1 MPNLH
6 EIYNNVRSIDKKLY
20 DNKIMIHSV
29 NSPEIIKPKEDEII
43 SDVDV
48 ASLYPSLIIQYEFYP
63 PHLGKAF
70 LDVYKRIKDE
80 RIEAKHNG
88 NKLKNL
94 TLKLS
99 INGLSGNLQ
108 SPYSFCYSPF
118 TVMQIKFGLAIQKYI
133 E

>member
-63 PHLGKAF
+63 PHLGKEF

-118 TVMQIKFGLAIQKYI
+118 TVMQRKFGLAI
-133 E
+133 